1 MPNGDPRADF
11 PSHPHTHDRFL
22 YYCIGIAKWIAEG
35 KEAGSWMGFLTRA
48 TMETAQSY
56 DQAQNMLSK
65 TKLLAPAYFILGG
78 NSSGQ
83 VYCLKAL

>member
-1 MPNGDPRADF
+1 
-11 PSHPHTHDRFL
+11 
-22 YYCIGIAKWIAEG
+22 
-35 KEAGSWMGFLTRA
+35 MGFLTRA

-83 VYCLKAL
+83 VHRLSIMKHVMRKVVFCAVVIAKALIRLCNSTV

>member
-1 MPNGDPRADF
+1 
-11 PSHPHTHDRFL
+11 
-22 YYCIGIAKWIAEG
+22 
-35 KEAGSWMGFLTRA
+35 
-48 TMETAQSY
+48 METAQSY

-83 VYCLKAL
+83 VYCLKHVEAL

>member
-1 MPNGDPRADF
+1 
-11 PSHPHTHDRFL
+11 
-22 YYCIGIAKWIAEG
+22 
-35 KEAGSWMGFLTRA
+35 MGFLTRA

-83 VYCLKAL
+83 VYCLKHVIACTMNDAIRQVVFGQWL